1 MEQNFNNYK
10 FFYSNEEKEEGGETF
25 YINFQQQIKFLDL
38 NVKTRK
44 NPAWP

>member
-1 MEQNFNNYK
+1 MERRR
-10 FFYSNEEKEEGGETF
+10 KEERGKQTF